1 MHARR
6 SHGVSCSAHSH
17 IRAYLLPPP
26 PPPPSCLPCVRAGI
40 DHITSVRVVDDVE
53 WPKEDLFWLDD
64 GQGEGQGEGSG
75 APVSGGAGS
84 GTGGGGFYIT
94 QLEIPSG
101 QRPPAL
107 PPTHQSNM
115 LGSSVPKVEYVGTQR
130 HGA

>member
-1 MHARR
+1 MQGAATV
-6 SHGVSCSAHSH
+6 SHLAHTHLST
-17 IRAYLLPPP
+17 AFPSPS
-26 PPPPSCLPCVRAGI
+26 PSCLPCVRAGI

-53 WPKEDLFWLDD
+53 WPEEDLFWLDD